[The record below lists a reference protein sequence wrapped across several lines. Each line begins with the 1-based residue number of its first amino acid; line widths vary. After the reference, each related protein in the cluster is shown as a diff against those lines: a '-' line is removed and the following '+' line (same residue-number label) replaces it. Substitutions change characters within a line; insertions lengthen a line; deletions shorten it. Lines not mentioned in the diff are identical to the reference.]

1 MATASE
7 IIEALGGSASVSR
20 ETGFPLT
27 TIESW
32 KAANFIPEWRQSAL
46 LAIAERASAR
56 LGAGDFP
63 PKCARVARAPTPTE
77 RTGRA
82 A

>member
-20 ETGFPLT
+20 ETRFPLT

-46 LAIAERASAR
+46 LEIAERIGASFSAD
-56 LGAGDFP
+56 DFP
-63 PKCARVARAPTPTE
+63 PKCARITRPSPTD
-77 RTGRA
+77 RTTGQA